1 MPYFGEGGIVSA
13 TEVVPISGG
22 YHVVIG
28 LLSGKQ
34 EAECNAIMNAG
45 KTPVTKVTAVG
56 LGRNAAQHQE
66 TDITVDYD
74 RYRDAKLERGIRS
87 WNLDDAAGNIVP
99 VTLAAI
105 QSMPE
110 RDRNTVFVALEKF
123 NAPIPEERLGESL
136 TAPIT
141 SSKKGAAS

>member
-1 MPYFGEGGIVSA
+1 
-13 TEVVPISGG
+13 
-22 YHVVIG
+22 
-28 LLSGKQ
+28 
-34 EAECNAIMNAG
+34 
-45 KTPVTKVTAVG
+45 
-56 LGRNAAQHQE
+56 
-66 TDITVDYD
+66 VDYD

-123 NAPIPEERLGESL
+123 NAPIPEEALGESQ

-141 SSKKGAAS
+141 SSKRGAAS

>member
-1 MPYFGEGGIVSA
+1 MPYFGEGGVVSA
-13 TEVVPISGG
+13 TEVVSISGG

-45 KTPVTKVTAVG
+45 KVPITKVTAVG
-56 LGRNAAQHQE
+56 LGRDAAQHQE

-74 RYRDAKLERGIRS
+74 RYRDAKLQRGIRG
-87 WNLDDAAGNIVP
+87 WNLDDAAGNVVP
-99 VTLAAI
+99 ITLAAI

-123 NAPIPEERLGESL
+123 NAPLPEAVLGESP
-136 TAPIT
+136 TAPII
-141 SSKKGAAS
+141 SSKKGAAT

>member
-56 LGRNAAQHQE
+56 LGRNVAQHQE

-87 WNLDDAAGNIVP
+87 WTLDDAAGNIVP

-123 NAPIPEERLGESL
+123 NAPFPEAVLGESP
-136 TAPIT
+136 TAPII
-141 SSKKGAAS
+141 SSKKGAAT